1 MRRLLSERTRDRAR
15 TIDVIADQIAQPQIG
30 AQGVPVT
37 IVSCSG
43 DTAVLEVQLTD
54 SPWLL
59 VLDDG

>member
-30 AQGVPVT
+30 AQAVPVT

-54 SPWLL
+54 SPRLL